1 MAEFIMIQK
10 GKYTNHFLFGKDR
23 EGMDCIIAFC
33 VTEGEFVN
41 VAVYPFRTTHL
52 VSHIA
57 CTNSPTEVEGIFHL
71 FTTNNMSKGL
81 AKEIWEDLV
90 NAGFHRLADV
100 SLCKFDITI
109 APMKEYFVKEDQSND
124 EDYDYCKTTTSYA
137 LEA

>member
-1 MAEFIMIQK
+1 MGEFIVIPK

-33 VTEGEFVN
+33 VPEGEFVD

-57 CTNSPTEVEGIFHL
+57 CTNSPTEVEGIFRL

-100 SLCKFDITI
+100 SLCKFDITV
-109 APMKEYFVKEDQSND
+109 APVKEYFVVENPSNN
-124 EDYDYCKTTTSYA
+124 EDYDYYKTTTSYA